1 MSDPVRNAT
10 IFGSFADQGMELLE
24 DGTRNIGIY
33 NGRNCCCGSKVAIE
47 REERFAL
54 NATPVLDNP

>member
-10 IFGSFADQGMELLE
+10 IFGSFADQRMELLE
-24 DGTRNIGIY
+24 YGTRDISIY
-33 NGRNCCCGSKVAIE
+33 DCRNCCCQSKVAIE

-54 NATPVLDNP
+54 DATPVLDNP